1 MQRSRRPLGVS
12 ILAVLAIIG
21 GVLGILGGV
30 AWFGAGALRLDSGGW
45 LVMSLGLFTLILA
58 LLQLAFGIGAWQLR
72 PWAWTLGVA
81 LQGLAIVQILISW
94 LTERFSGRGFF
105 TLLVTGMILFYLFD
119 PGVRRAF
126 GRSEQTRR
134 SSRAA
139 R

>member
-1 MQRSRRPLGVS
+1 
-12 ILAVLAIIG
+12 
-21 GVLGILGGV
+21 
-30 AWFGAGALRLDSGGW
+30 
-45 LVMSLGLFTLILA
+45 MSLGVFALVLA

-72 PWAWTLGVA
+72 SWAWTLGVA
-81 LQGLAIVQILISW
+81 LQGLSVVQVLINV
-94 LTERFSGRGFF
+94 LTQGLSGQGIF
-105 TLLVTGMILFYLFD
+105 TLLVSGVILFYLFD